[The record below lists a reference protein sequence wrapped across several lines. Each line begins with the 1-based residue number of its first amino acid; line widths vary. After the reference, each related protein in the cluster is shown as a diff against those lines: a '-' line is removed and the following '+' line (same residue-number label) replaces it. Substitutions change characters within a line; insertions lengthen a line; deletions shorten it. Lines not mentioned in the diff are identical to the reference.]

1 METTEYYERI
11 DSASGNY
18 IIAKSRDFEKL
29 LTKEPVVVGGLT
41 IAVGDKTSLH
51 DWFVA
56 PAEYLGLL
64 DGNKMIFYL
73 GEDNGTLFDEGLHY
87 YDVTYRITENRIGK
101 SYKTGTFRDR
111 FFRDKNGRKF
121 WK

>member
-1 METTEYYERI
+1 M
-11 DSASGNY
+11 
-18 IIAKSRDFEKL
+18 
-29 LTKEPVVVGGLT
+29 VGGLT

-111 FFRDKNGRKF
+111 FFRDKNVEGSFGNKKVIVSCKLLIVINR
-121 WK
+121 